1 MKGYTKCE
9 RWHIFHGLNNWH
21 ILRIHKTK
29 TKTPALDSIADAE
42 FDEAQDVAVTKPLQ
56 ITSKTSYVP
65 SLPLCCCTF
74 VVGSNILV
82 VWGANIK
89 VYMIRYWKKLKLACS
104 HT

>member
-42 FDEAQDVAVTKPLQ
+42 FEEAQNVVLEGISTMMAEKVIVSENGKIL
-56 ITSKTSYVP
+56 TSDPEAGGYYVVSWES
-65 SLPLCCCTF
+65 SL
-74 VVGSNILV
+74 
-82 VWGANIK
+82 
-89 VYMIRYWKKLKLACS
+89 
-104 HT
+104 